1 MAQKVYLL
9 NAFALNMVQPPI
21 TLKIES
27 ITPEQAKMLLEGKE
41 VINAVGHEATAIALG
56 TLLGLDLKA
65 NRIQVKLN
73 KNDEAIILTLNKRLE
88 EGQVIKDVNELSK
101 IGYTLYHVSVSQ

>member
-9 NAFALNMVQPPI
+9 NAFALNMIQPPAI
-21 TLKIES
+21 IKVTS
-27 ITPEQAKMLLEGKE
+27 ISAEEAKELVRNREL
-41 VINAVGHEATAIALG
+41 VNAIGHEATAQIMGL
-56 TLLGLDLKA
+56 LLGMELKA
-65 NRIQVKLN
+65 NRIQVKMN
-73 KNDEAIILTLNKRLE
+73 AGDEAIILTLNKRLE